1 MSPIQHIAVP
11 DGALIQ
17 EYDTRPGHYVDCFQ
31 TYTEQDVDLSNYI
44 SAFFQTG
51 LFRIERRILGVFAKA
66 PSNAADVAR
75 LADGTGDRLALW
87 RVEARREH
95 EILLAINPGRIRTWL
110 RAEPGAEGG
119 TVLSFGSVVIP
130 AQVDANGNARMGP
143 LFHGL
148 KAFHLWYS
156 RALLWSARRRANRER
171 LAAVQTATTAPK
183 N

>member
-1 MSPIQHIAVP
+1 
-11 DGALIQ
+11 
-17 EYDTRPGHYVDCFQ
+17 
-31 TYTEQDVDLSNYI
+31 
-44 SAFFQTG
+44 
-51 LFRIERRILGVFAKA
+51 
-66 PSNAADVAR
+66 
-75 LADGTGDRLALW
+75 
-87 RVEARREH
+87 
-95 EILLAINPGRIRTWL
+95 
-110 RAEPGAEGG
+110 
-119 TVLSFGSVVIP
+119 LSFGSVVIP